1 MESKYNYLVVHFKN
15 KEKKKIIKKFVTK
28 EKALDFYN
36 KKIKENPIFSK
47 LVENNEFASF
57 ELGLLESTNIK
68 VHNTYFAKDDL
79 GRQNRIILDSPDFNI
94 IKINDYLIEEL
105 IYDQQ
110 KRKKISIESLIKTYL
125 PKNTIKLIS
134 KLNNKFVVQNDN
146 EFNIFT
152 LKNEF
157 DCERFLDVLQDY
169 MISKNRID
177 CIIVKDSSSEQKK
190 YLYDLLSEN
199 GFSKSSLYRKSTT
212 FNKDG

>member
-1 MESKYNYLVVHFKN
+1 MESKYNYLVILFKN

-94 IKINDYLIEEL
+94 IKI
-105 IYDQQ
+105 
-110 KRKKISIESLIKTYL
+110 
-125 PKNTIKLIS
+125 
-134 KLNNKFVVQNDN
+134 
-146 EFNIFT
+146 
-152 LKNEF
+152 
-157 DCERFLDVLQDY
+157 
-169 MISKNRID
+169 M
-177 CIIVKDSSSEQKK
+177 
-190 YLYDLLSEN
+190 
-199 GFSKSSLYRKSTT
+199 
-212 FNKDG
+212 